1 MKKRI
6 LVLVVGFLF
15 IGIDGFA
22 ADEDLIVNGNA
33 TVNGNV
39 GIGTTT
45 PGAKLDVQ
53 GGSVKLGGIFITHV
67 IGTNPTCPSGTY
79 LMRKWNA
86 KTCDDSSNLNGCKIP
101 AGWNPSV
108 PACSYIAWSIDYYAV
123 ICTANTWTEAVCMGN

>member
-6 LVLVVGFLF
+6 LVLVVSFLF

-22 ADEDLIVNGNA
+22 ADGDLIVNGNV

-45 PGAKLDVQ
+45 PEAKLDVQ

-67 IGTNPTCPSGTY
+67 TGTNPTCPSGTY

-86 KTCDDSSNLNGCKIP
+86 KTCHNPAFLPNLYTCTTP
-101 AGWNPSV
+101 AGWNPSA
-108 PACSYIAWSIDYYAV
+108 PTRTYS
-123 ICTANTWTEAVCMGN
+123 MGPEYGHEGELPENGN